1 MDKISMSP
9 EPLFPVENTSPLLG
23 INFPLKTCCYY
34 RTVLT
39 TVLLV
44 VKDLG
49 VSFVY
54 YYVPLQSSV
63 NSYHLRFWIKFIQ
76 EYISI
81 RID

>member
-23 INFPLKTCCYY
+23 ISFPLKTCCYY

-39 TVLLV
+39 TVLIV

-49 VSFVY
+49 VSFVDY
-54 YYVPLQSSV
+54 YASLQSSA
-63 NSYHLRFWIKFIQ
+63 NSYRLRF
-76 EYISI
+76 
-81 RID
+81 